1 MDNDND
7 DIKYDQCFNEMERR
21 LKKIEQVLIDP
32 YKSIE
37 CKYSLVEDIM
47 SGRY

>member
-1 MDNDND
+1 MNSDNTHDVDFDEMDMRLRRID
-7 DIKYDQCFNEMERR
+7 DI
-21 LKKIEQVLIDP
+21 LHDP

-37 CKYSLVEDIM
+37 CKYSLVEDIV